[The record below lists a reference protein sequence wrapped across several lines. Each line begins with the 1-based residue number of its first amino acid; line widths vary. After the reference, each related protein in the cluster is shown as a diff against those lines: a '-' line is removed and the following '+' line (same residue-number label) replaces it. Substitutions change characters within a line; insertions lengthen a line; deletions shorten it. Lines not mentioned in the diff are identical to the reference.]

1 MSESQPTSI
10 RYTRTMRERDGKAPD
25 VSLADNQWLRVFLLT
40 FYYLL
45 IIAGLI
51 ALYGRG
57 DFSTPSFIYQGF

>member
-1 MSESQPTSI
+1 MGDIVARLVAVP
-10 RYTRTMRERDGKAPD
+10 
-25 VSLADNQWLRVFLLT
+25 SLRRLAVT

-51 ALYGRG
+51 WLYGKG